1 MNLLDNLSQ
10 IELGGQTRYSGQLGA
25 RALSERATGQVLADA
40 ASSATEH
47 VLLSGGEPTLRADLL
62 SLVAALKQ
70 SEKQIS
76 LRTDGLALR
85 SAEVLEGL
93 HQAGV
98 EGIRLWLTCLRP
110 AANDWL
116 IGKSGSTRRQVQ
128 ALRRLISVLSLWRW
142 RLC

>member
-1 MNLLDNLSQ
+1 M
-10 IELGGQTRYSGQLGA
+10 
-25 RALSERATGQVLADA
+25 
-40 ASSATEH
+40 
-47 VLLSGGEPTLRADLL
+47 
-62 SLVAALKQ
+62 AALKQ

-98 EGIRLWLTCLRP
+98 EGIWTWLTCLRP

-128 ALRRLISVLSLWRW
+128 ALRRLISSPLTVAVEIKDPPDRSIPQ
-142 RLC
+142 